1 MERDGGGS
9 GYTAVAFSSV
19 NQHGLPFL
27 PLAPVPALPSVLCVS
42 LSAKAWP
49 DFTFYGLE

>member
-1 MERDGGGS
+1 MERDGGVS
-9 GYTAVAFSSV
+9 GYTAVFFSV

-27 PLAPVPALPSVLCVS
+27 PLAPVPALPSVFCVS
-42 LSAKAWP
+42 LPAKAWP